1 MECMEL
7 NRLNMALY
15 CWIERMQE
23 MRARDK
29 GINCVHLLHPKTHQ
43 IFSSLCSRQ
52 VYQVFKVNMKEYH
65 FYFVYST

>member
-1 MECMEL
+1 MEYMEL

-29 GINCVHLLHPKTHQ
+29 GINRVHLLHPKTHR
-43 IFSSLCSRQ
+43 FSALYAAVRYIRSL
-52 VYQVFKVNMKEYH
+52 KL
-65 FYFVYST
+65 T